1 MEQQIIRFRIH
12 QDGTVEELV
21 EGVTGSNCQELTKN
35 IEYKLGEVEFRKDTA
50 DLYRSVVEHDH
61 VSVSTQEQHFPG
73 P

>member
-35 IEYKLGEVEFRKDTA
+35 IENKLGEVEFRKDTA

>member
-1 MEQQIIRFRIH
+1 MEQQVIRFRIH

-35 IEYKLGEVEFRKDTA
+35 IENKLGEVEFRKDTA

-61 VSVSTQEQHFPG
+61 VSVSSQEQHFPG

>member
-35 IEYKLGEVEFRKDTA
+35 IENKLGEVEFRKDTA

-61 VSVSTQEQHFPG
+61 VSVSSQEQHFPG

>member
-21 EGVTGSNCQELTKN
+21 EGVTGSSCQELTKN
-35 IEYKLGEVEFRKDTA
+35 IENKLGEVEFRKDTA

-61 VSVSTQEQHFPG
+61 VSVSSQEQHFPG

>member
-21 EGVTGSNCQELTKN
+21 EGITGSNCQELTKN
-35 IEYKLGEVEFRKDTA
+35 IENKLGEVEFRKDTA

-61 VSVSTQEQHFPG
+61 VSVSSQEQHFPG

>member
-35 IEYKLGEVEFRKDTA
+35 IENKLGEVQFRKDTV
-50 DLYRSVVEHDH
+50 DLYRSVVEHNH
-61 VSVSTQEQHFPG
+61 VSVSSQEQHFLVP
-73 P
+73 